1 MERKLGQSERI
12 SQRGNGHC
20 EIPFDPRTLFILL
33 MLTNFFAFMNKPI
46 EMELMLIISLFFFMI
61 YCQMMMVSIKLM
73 CLFGGILFFQYVIL
87 PNDLP
92 AFITIFAIL
101 SSYIRKVVPS
111 IMIGAV
117 IVKRVPLSYFI
128 LAMRKCRLPEKLI
141 LALTVTIRYF
151 PAILQ
156 ERRYI
161 KDALKMR
168 QVSGIQQFE
177 AYMVPLMVSAINT
190 ADELSAA
197 AVTRGVESPVKKTS
211 HVVIQF
217 ELKDFLVIGLGLIL
231 ILLSMIGG

>member
-1 MERKLGQSERI
+1 MRQSKVI
-12 SQRGNGHC
+12 LNKGNFSH
-20 EIPFDPRTLFILL
+20 EIPFDPRTLFVLL
-33 MLTNFFAFMNKPI
+33 MLTNFFAFMDKPF
-46 EMELMLIISLFFFMI
+46 EMEIVWIISLFFFMA
-61 YCQMMMVSIKLM
+61 YCQLLMASLKLI
-73 CLFGGILFFQYVIL
+73 CLFGAILFFQYVIL

-92 AFITIFAIL
+92 AFVTIFAIM
-101 SSYIRKVVPS
+101 SSYIRKVIPS

-117 IVKRVPLSYFI
+117 IVKRIPLNYFI

-211 HVVIQF
+211 HVMIGF
-217 ELKDFLVIGLGLIL
+217 ALKDFLVIGLGLIL
-231 ILLSMIGG
+231 ILVSLVGG

>member
-1 MERKLGQSERI
+1 MLVEKGDF
-12 SQRGNGHC
+12 HH
-20 EIPFDPRTLFILL
+20 EIPFDPRTLFVLL
-33 MLTNFFAFMNKPI
+33 MLTNFFAFMDKSF
-46 EMELMLIISLFFFMI
+46 EMEGLWLISLFFFMV
-61 YCQMMMVSIKLM
+61 YCQLTVAGLKLM
-73 CLFGGILFFQYVIL
+73 GLFGAILFFQYVVL

-92 AFITIFAIL
+92 AFVTIFAIM
-101 SSYIRKVVPS
+101 SAYIRKVIPS
-111 IMIGAV
+111 IMVGAV
-117 IVKRVPLSYFI
+117 MVKRIPLSYFV

-151 PAILQ
+151 PTIGQ

-177 AYMVPLMVSAINT
+177 AYMVPIMVSAINT

-211 HVVIQF
+211 HVTIGF
-217 ELKDFLVIGLGLIL
+217 AAKDFLAMGLGVVLIL
-231 ILLSMIGG
+231 VLLLGR